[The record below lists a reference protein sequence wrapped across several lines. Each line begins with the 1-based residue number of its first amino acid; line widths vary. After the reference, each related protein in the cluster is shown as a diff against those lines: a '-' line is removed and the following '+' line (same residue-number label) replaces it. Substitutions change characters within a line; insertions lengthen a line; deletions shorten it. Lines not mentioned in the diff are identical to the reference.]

1 MQALAVGANAPEI
14 DLSYIDGSEF
24 SLAEARKRGP
34 VVAAFFKVSCPVC
47 QMAFPYLERVF
58 KAYGQTGKFTFVGIS
73 QDNAKDTG
81 AFCRQF
87 GVSFPM
93 LLDGKKYPAS
103 NAYGLTSVPTV
114 FLISPAGKIEFSSV
128 SWSKADVEELGR
140 RLASVNQVP
149 PAKIFTDG
157 DKVPDFKPG

>member
-1 MQALAVGANAPEI
+1 MQALAVGANAPQI

-34 VVAAFFKVSCPVC
+34 VVTAFFKVGCPVC

-58 KAYGQTGKFTFVGIS
+58 KAYGQGKFTFVGVS

-103 NAYGLTSVPTV
+103 NAYGLTNVPTV
-114 FLISPAGKIEFSSV
+114 FLISAAGKIELSSV
-128 SWSKADVEELGR
+128 SWSKAEVEELGR
-140 RLASVNQVP
+140 RLALVNQVP
-149 PAKIFTDG
+149 PVKIFNDS
-157 DKVPDFKPG
+157 DKVIEFKPG

>member
-1 MQALAVGANAPEI
+1 MQALAVGANAPQI

-34 VVAAFFKVSCPVC
+34 VVTAFFKVGCPVC

-58 KAYGQTGKFTFVGIS
+58 KAYGQGKFTFVGVS

-103 NAYGLTSVPTV
+103 NAYGLTNVPTV
-114 FLISPAGKIEFSSV
+114 FLISAAGKIELSNV
-128 SWSKADVEELGR
+128 SWSKAEVEELGR
-140 RLASVNQVP
+140 RLALVNQVP
-149 PAKIFTDG
+149 PVKIFNNS
-157 DKVPDFKPG
+157 DKVIEFKPG